1 MRPALWMNDKPLSS
15 KEPVI
20 FKVIRHVIQNS
31 FIVLQRTSGMTKT
44 TSAFSI
50 AEGFIAN
57 RLETL
62 NFYKTFV
69 HIWWSPFFSLFFFF
83 IEFFFVWN
91 FCDHSLPHR
100 FLSISPN
107 IVKRQNGRQ
116 SEVSMYAIL
125 IIYLLPINFKVW
137 VEEKRL
143 LS

>member
-1 MRPALWMNDKPLSS
+1 MDDKPLSS

-20 FKVIRHVIQNS
+20 FKEIRYVIQKTS

-69 HIWWSPFFSLFFFF
+69 HIWWSPFFPFFFF
-83 IEFFFVWN
+83 
-91 FCDHSLPHR
+91 H
-100 FLSISPN
+100 
-107 IVKRQNGRQ
+107 
-116 SEVSMYAIL
+116 
-125 IIYLLPINFKVW
+125 
-137 VEEKRL
+137 
-143 LS
+143 